1 MSHAFQF
8 SWLGVPIRLL
18 HPMALLGV
26 AGALVLLGL
35 GVLDI
40 WRRRALLS
48 RLFVPEARERLAPG
62 VSAGRTMARSALLS
76 AGLMCLAIG
85 MSQPQCGTH
94 TELTKRTGIDV
105 VVALDASRS
114 MQAQDVRPSR
124 LARAKLEL
132 SDLLDRLRGDRI
144 GLVVFAADA
153 FPQCP
158 LTTDYAAAKLFLKA
172 ITYDSVPQQGTSL
185 SSALLTSKELLDNG
199 GGVSRG
205 RAVILLTDGE
215 DHEAGIEDAVDQ
227 LAQDNIRVFTVGI
240 GSTSGEPIPLSDD
253 HGRFA
258 GYKRDKAGQTVMT
271 RLNEEVLKEIAEKT
285 GGRYF
290 HSTAGDVGIPAVA
303 EELERL
309 DKAEFESRL
318 SIAYAERFRE
328 FVAPGLLLILIG
340 ASLRRRRAI
349 HEAAPNEASPNEAS
363 AAEAVAP

>member
-1 MSHAFQF
+1 MNHAIQF

-18 HPMALLGV
+18 HPAGLIAGLGTLLLLGF
-26 AGALVLLGL
+26 AG
-35 GVLDI
+35 LDV
-40 WRRRALLS
+40 WRRRTALLKI
-48 RLFVPEARERLAPG
+48 FAPEARERLLPG
-62 VSAGRTMARSALLS
+62 VSGGRSIAKSALIS
-76 AGLMCLAIG
+76 AGLCCLAVG
-85 MSQPQCGTH
+85 MTQPQCGTH

-185 SSALLTSKELLDNG
+185 SAALLTAKQLLDDG

-205 RAVILLTDGE
+205 RAIILLTDGE
-215 DHEAGIEDAVDQ
+215 DHEAGIDDAIDQ
-227 LAQDNIRVFTVGI
+227 VSQEGIRVYTVGI
-240 GSTSGEPIPLSDD
+240 GSTSGEPIPLNDE
-253 HGRFA
+253 HGRFV
-258 GYKRDKAGQTVMT
+258 GYKRDKSGQTVMT
-271 RLNEEVLKEIAEKT
+271 RLNEEVLREIADKT

-318 SIAYAERFRE
+318 SIDYAERFRE
-328 FVAPGLLLILIG
+328 FVAPGLLLILAG
-340 ASLRRRRAI
+340 ASLRRRRAPRRTI
-349 HEAAPNEASPNEAS
+349 GEELAR
-363 AAEAVAP
+363 